1 VAQPTVFAAAVVV
14 EGRGAEGAGLAER
27 LLGAVEWGRVEA
39 VEPWAE
45 PHAYA
50 QAVLPRLAWLPSPL
64 LRLAV
69 RLHAALAGCTGA
81 AVLEAGGAAV
91 LLLAFRPWRLE
102 LRARRGRVRLAVDEQ
117 RAVALVEPT
126 PANS

>member
-1 VAQPTVFAAAVVV
+1 VFTAAIVV
-14 EGRGAEGAGLAER
+14 EERGAEDAEGAELAEH
-27 LLGAVEWGRVEA
+27 LLGAVEWSRVEA

-45 PHAYA
+45 PRAYA
-50 QAVLPRLAWLPSPL
+50 QAVLPHLAWLPNPI

-81 AVLEAGGAAV
+81 AVLEASGAAV

-102 LRARRGRVRLAVDEQ
+102 LRAQRGRVRLVVDEL
-117 RAVALVEPT
+117 RAVALVEQQHP
-126 PANS
+126 